1 MSDENENVKSVQT
14 LLINMGKV
22 DAKVAD
28 IANAALERIKE
39 LEERVAE
46 LEDENGSLWFMLD
59 EIKESQTWTKEHSN
73 EMQKSINEQLVTI
86 KMMQQNKGEA

>member
-1 MSDENENVKSVQT
+1 MSDDVKSVQT

-59 EIKESQTWTKEHSN
+59 EIKESQKWTKEQGV
-73 EMQKSINEQLVTI
+73 ELQRAINEQLVTL
-86 KMMQQNKGEA
+86 KMMQQNRGDA

>member
-1 MSDENENVKSVQT
+1 MSDENVKDVQT
-14 LLINMGKV
+14 LLINMKAV
-22 DAKVAD
+22 DTN
-28 IANAALERIKE
+28 IAEIAQTAVDRIRE

-46 LEDENGSLWFMLD
+46 LEDENESLWFMLD
-59 EIKESQTWTKEHSN
+59 EIKESQTWTKEQSN